1 LGVGEIPFL
10 MNDDMEEIVKK
21 TSSSVLLSQ
30 APPLSAIAAA
40 VQWSM
45 LK

>member
-1 LGVGEIPFL
+1 
-10 MNDDMEEIVKK
+10 MNDDMEEIIKK

-30 APPLSAIAAA
+30 APPLSTVAGA
-40 VQWSM
+40 VQWAM